1 MDILLPLLAARWH
14 RPSWC
19 FPAAVKKTNRPTN
32 THTQKDKHDAQTHT
46 HTHTLE
52 DPMST
57 HLTWNCTE
65 NTIPLSNVFC
75 IYMGQ
80 FLNKLDNGSYL
91 SRLSQ
96 RSAENGPAGSDEF
109 RGDPGPTNRTE
120 QGAIRNKN
128 STNSIELELTLI

>member
-1 MDILLPLLAARWH
+1 MWTSSCLCLPQDGIDHHGVSLRRSRKQTDQPTH
-14 RPSWC
+14 THKR
-19 FPAAVKKTNRPTN
+19 TN
-32 THTQKDKHDAQTHT
+32 TTHKHT